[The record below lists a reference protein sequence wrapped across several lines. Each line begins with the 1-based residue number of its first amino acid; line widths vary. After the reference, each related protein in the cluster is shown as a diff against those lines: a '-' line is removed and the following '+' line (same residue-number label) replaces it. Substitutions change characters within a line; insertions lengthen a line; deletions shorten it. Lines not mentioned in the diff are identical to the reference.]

1 MCRSIHRQQAGT
13 PVDFGDVGGRSADHA
28 RVCSAQSSG
37 LAQGH
42 RVPAL
47 GHPFSKRQRTSR
59 DASSSGGGGGG
70 KPPKRQRCSQD
81 TRAKSNL
88 LENCRVTSCKS
99 IGDAQNNTAQVTP
112 EKFVM
117 ALQREALLVKSERDG
132 TPLLRILRGSVVG
145 ATFDDKGVVVS
156 ATVSC
161 DDGQK
166 RCISCTALVAAMGP
180 WTGRAKDWGG
190 AFSQIPPVEGLKA
203 HSIVMKSEGV
213 SPVAVFCNFPG
224 EDGKEKEVEFYPRPN
239 GTTYWCGEADDW
251 HAPVTEEPGH
261 VTPDPNA
268 VAKLIQRGSELS
280 AEFLGAGSPERVA
293 ACHLPVV
300 CSDDGGS
307 REALVCE
314 LREGSRA
321 FVATGHS
328 CWGILQA
335 PSTGKAVADL
345 IATGKSTLI
354 DLSGYAARHA
364 E

>member
-1 MCRSIHRQQAGT
+1 M
-13 PVDFGDVGGRSADHA
+13 
-28 RVCSAQSSG
+28 
-37 LAQGH
+37 
-42 RVPAL
+42 
-47 GHPFSKRQRTSR
+47 
-59 DASSSGGGGGG
+59 
-70 KPPKRQRCSQD
+70 
-81 TRAKSNL
+81 
-88 LENCRVTSCKS
+88 
-99 IGDAQNNTAQVTP
+99 
-112 EKFVM
+112 
-117 ALQREALLVKSERDG
+117 
-132 TPLLRILRGSVVG
+132 G

-268 VAKLIQRGSELS
+268 VAKLIQRGSGRAQS
-280 AEFLGAGSPERVA
+280 FWALGLRSGWPRAISRWF
-293 ACHLPVV
+293 VV
-300 CSDDGGS
+300 
-307 REALVCE
+307 
-314 LREGSRA
+314 
-321 FVATGHS
+321 T
-328 CWGILQA
+328 
-335 PSTGKAVADL
+335 T
-345 IATGKSTLI
+345 
-354 DLSGYAARHA
+354 AARARPSSANCARAA
-364 E
+364 EHLWPPVIRAGVFCRHHRRGKRSRT